1 MPSDNEFYTGKII
14 WITGASSGIGRAL
27 AIALSQYACTLYLSA
42 RNQNNLLETQSVCL
56 ANTSAKATIHLL
68 AGDLSVKTENQS
80 ICDSMAQQQGRL
92 DIAILNAGTCE
103 YVDIDRFDSDL
114 FKRLMDINF
123 MAMVYGI
130 EAALPMLKQ
139 SSCAQLI
146 GMSSTAAYLGI
157 PRSEAYGATK
167 AAIYN
172 MFKALA
178 VSLKPHNISSSVICP
193 GFVTTELTAKNTF
206 SMPALITA
214 ESAAKIILTGI
225 KKHHPEI
232 HFPKRFSWSLKF
244 ISFLPISLQYRLLA
258 KTIES

>member
-1 MPSDNEFYTGKII
+1 MPSDQHFYTGKTI

-27 AIALSQYACTLYLSA
+27 AIALSQYDCTLYLSA
-42 RNQNNLLETQSVCL
+42 RNQNNLLQTQSTCV
-56 ANTSAKATIHLL
+56 ANPSTQASIHLL
-68 AGDLSVKTENQS
+68 AGDLSIKADNQA
-80 ICDSMAQQQGRL
+80 ICDCIAQQQGQL

-103 YVDIDRFDSDL
+103 YVDIHHFDSDM

-123 MAMVYGI
+123 MGMVYGI
-130 EAALPMLKQ
+130 EAALPLLKR
-139 SSCAQLI
+139 SSCPQLI

-157 PRSEAYGATK
+157 PRSEAYGASK

-178 VSLKPHNISSSVICP
+178 VSLKPHHIATSVICP
-193 GFVTTELTAKNTF
+193 GFVATELTAKNTF

-214 ESAAKIILTGI
+214 QSAASIILAGI
-225 KKHHPEI
+225 RKHHPEI

-244 ISFLPISLQYRLLA
+244 LSFLPISLQYRLLA
-258 KTIES
+258 KTLET

>member
-1 MPSDNEFYTGKII
+1 MPSNADFYAGKTI

-27 AIALSQYACTLYLSA
+27 AIALSQYPCTLYLSA
-42 RNQNNLLETQSVCL
+42 RNQNNLLQTKSTCEAQ
-56 ANTSAKATIHLL
+56 TIAQASIHVI
-68 AGDLSVKTENQS
+68 AGDLSCKTDNQA
-80 ICDSMAQQQGRL
+80 ICDSITEQQGRL

-103 YVDIDRFDSDL
+103 YVDIDSFDGDI

-123 MAMVYGI
+123 MGMVYGV
-130 EAALPMLKQ
+130 EAALPLLKH

-157 PRSEAYGATK
+157 PRSEAYGASK

-178 VSLKPHNISSSVICP
+178 VSLNPHGISASVICP
-193 GFVTTELTAKNTF
+193 GFVATELTAKNNF

-214 ESAAKIILTGI
+214 ENAATVILEGI

-232 HFPKRFSWSLKF
+232 HFPKRFSWSLKL

-258 KTIES
+258 KTLET